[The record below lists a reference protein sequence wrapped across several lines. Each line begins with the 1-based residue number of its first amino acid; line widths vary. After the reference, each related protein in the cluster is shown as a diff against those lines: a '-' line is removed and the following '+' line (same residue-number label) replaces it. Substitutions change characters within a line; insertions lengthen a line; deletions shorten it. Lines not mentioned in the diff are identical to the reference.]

1 MSLDYRHTYRSLE
14 RALSRIETSVEKKN
28 TIAGILEAVIQ
39 GPGPSMGI
47 TGARLYK
54 RDPEEDCYVLIARQG
69 QNGEAEVGFKISC
82 LYQPVRRT
90 IEEGLVIL
98 EDGDPGFDRSIE
110 QQIGVKR
117 FAAIVVGED
126 NDFLVGFTIGK
137 ELDLEQAIYL
147 LTTIRHIINLKL
159 ELGERQ
165 HDVEEARR
173 IQVSLLPEKPPE
185 FCAFDISARSLPAE
199 EVGGDLYD
207 FIKFSPNLLGLAI
220 ADSSG
225 HGLPAALMARDVIT
239 GLRCVLDIQYKLTRA
254 VERVNRVVA
263 RSALASRFITLFY
276 CEIESSGN
284 LIYCNAGHP
293 PALLFREGKITHLD
307 LGGLVLGPQPDA
319 SYERGFERFLP
330 GSILLLY
337 TDGIIEAESAEGDSF
352 GIPKLEQLLLDS
364 KNLSSSQ
371 IVNRIFEEVN
381 RFSPKARVDDQTV
394 VVVRRPI

>member
-1 MSLDYRHTYRSLE
+1 MSLDYRQTYRSLE

-54 RDPEEDCYVLIARQG
+54 RDSEEDCYVLIARQG
-69 QNGEAEVGFKISC
+69 QNGEAEVGFRISC
-82 LYQPVRRT
+82 FYQPVRRT

-98 EDGDPGFDRSIE
+98 EEGDPGFDRTIE
-110 QQIGVKR
+110 QRIGVKR
-117 FAAIVVGED
+117 FAAIVVGGD
-126 NDFLVGFTIGK
+126 NEFLVGFTIGK
-137 ELDLEQAIYL
+137 ELDLGQAIYL

-159 ELGERQ
+159 ELGERK

-173 IQVSLLPEKPPE
+173 IQVSLLPEKSPD
-185 FCAFDISARSLPAE
+185 FCGFDISARSLPAE

-284 LIYCNAGHP
+284 LVYCNAGHP
-293 PALLFREGKITHLD
+293 PALLLHDGKITHLD

-319 SYERGFERFLP
+319 SYERGFERFPP

-337 TDGIIEAESAEGDSF
+337 TDGIIEAESPEGRSF
-352 GIPKLEQLLLDS
+352 GISTLEQLLLDS
-364 KNLSSSQ
+364 KNLSASH
-371 IVNRIFEEVN
+371 IVNRIFEEVD
-381 RFSPKARVDDQTV
+381 RFSPEPRVDDQTV
-394 VVVRRPI
+394 VVVRRPA